1 MNRFNR
7 GLVRFCQVCARGN
20 GIVLRE
26 KFFDGI
32 YHIPGY
38 GLVLFV
44 RTKEAT

>member
-7 GLVRFCQVCARGN
+7 GLVRICQVYARGN

-26 KFFDGI
+26 KFLDGI
-32 YHIPGY
+32 CQHPGVRP
-38 GLVLFV
+38 GLFI